1 MNAPEQG
8 GAGEKRKIK
17 NTSDLRVFTGG
28 PPSGPLAAHWRP
40 SKFYWRPHRRPTV
53 STRTHAPF
61 RRPLFGTL
69 GLRSRRP
76 MAAPLAAQWPSTAWA
91 HLSPSGFC
99 HCGFRLR
106 ILVSLL
112 LPVAL
117 CHLVSLL
124 LPVALCHCGFGF
136 FSSPFK
142 NSLRRLALTYAA
154 QASTSQTVATVNGT
168 MEPRPGS

>member
-1 MNAPEQG
+1 
-8 GAGEKRKIK
+8 
-17 NTSDLRVFTGG
+17 
-28 PPSGPLAAHWRP
+28 
-40 SKFYWRPHRRPTV
+40 
-53 STRTHAPF
+53 
-61 RRPLFGTL
+61 
-69 GLRSRRP
+69 

-124 LPVALCHCGFGF
+124 LPVAYWWPCPHW
-136 FSSPFK
+136 
-142 NSLRRLALTYAA
+142 R
-154 QASTSQTVATVNGT
+154 
-168 MEPRPGS
+168 PRPLLVALPPLVGDPGARQARSNERDDTQKRRRGGGRRGSQRAHPKRRGNGAGWSGVRVFR